1 MRRLQRLLWGVTL
14 VVVLVLAVVGG
25 AGYLLFG
32 VDHQDPL
39 RKVDAIIVLGGE
51 HDGREQYGIRL
62 AQEGWAKNV
71 VLSNPY
77 GIWEPDD
84 RAMQEMCGT
93 RLGDISITCEKPV
106 PSTTRGEAMFT
117 ERLSKQRGWT
127 SVIVISWGYHLTR
140 SRYIFDNCYAGDTV
154 MRAVP
159 RNYDYGPADWE
170 LIYLYQFV
178 GTAKAVVQG
187 TCG

>member
-1 MRRLQRLLWGVTL
+1 MRRLQRLLWAATL
-14 VVVLVLAVVGG
+14 VVVVFLAAVGG

-32 VDHQDPL
+32 VDHEDPL

-62 AQEGWAKNV
+62 AQEGWSKNV

-77 GIWEPDD
+77 DHSD
-84 RAMQEMCGT
+84 RTMQDLCGT
-93 RLGDISITCEKPV
+93 RVDDINVTCERPV

-117 ERLSKQRGWT
+117 ERLSKQYGWT

-140 SRYIFDNCYAGDTV
+140 SRYVFGKCYSGETV

-159 RNYDYGPADWE
+159 RHYEYGPADWE
-170 LIYLYQFV
+170 LIYLYQFF

-187 TCG
+187 SCG

>member
-1 MRRLQRLLWGVTL
+1 MRRWQRLLWIATL
-14 VVVLVLAVVGG
+14 VVVLVLAAVGG
-25 AGYLLFG
+25 VGYALFG
-32 VDHQDPL
+32 IDHQDPL

-62 AQEGWAKNV
+62 AQEGWSKNV

-77 GIWEPDD
+77 DHSD
-84 RAMQEMCGT
+84 RTMQELCGT
-93 RLGDISITCEKPV
+93 RLGDVSITCEKPV

-117 ERLSKQRGWT
+117 ERLSKQNGWS

-140 SRYIFDNCYAGDTV
+140 SRYIFDNCYSGETV

-159 RNYDYGPADWE
+159 RSYDYGPADWE

-187 TCG
+187 TCD

>member
-1 MRRLQRLLWGVTL
+1 MPRLQRLLWGVTL
-14 VVVLVLAVVGG
+14 VVVLVLAAVGG
-25 AGYLLFG
+25 VGYAMFG
-32 VDHQDPL
+32 VDRQDPL

-62 AQEGWAKNV
+62 AQEGWSTNL

-77 GIWEPDD
+77 GHSDSTMRD
-84 RAMQEMCGT
+84 LCST
-93 RLGDISITCEKPV
+93 RIDGISVTCQVPA

-117 ERLSKQRGWT
+117 ESLAKQNGWA
-127 SVIVISWGYHLTR
+127 SVIVISWGYHLAR
-140 SRYIFDNCYAGDTV
+140 SRYIFDNCYSGETV

-159 RNYDYGPADWE
+159 REYDYGPADWE
-170 LIYLYQFV
+170 LIYLYQFF

-187 TCG
+187 SCG

>member
-1 MRRLQRLLWGVTL
+1 MRRLQRLLWGTTL
-14 VVVLVLAVVGG
+14 VVVLALAAVGG

-32 VDHQDPL
+32 GDQQDPL

-51 HDGREQYGIRL
+51 HDGREEYGIRL
-62 AQEGWAKNV
+62 AQEGWSKNV

-77 GIWEPDD
+77 DHD
-84 RAMQEMCGT
+84 RTMRELCGT
-93 RLGDISITCEKPV
+93 RVGDISVTCEVPV
-106 PSTTRGEAMFT
+106 PSTTRGEAIFT
-117 ERLSKQRGWT
+117 ERLAKQHGWS

-140 SRYIFDNCYAGDTV
+140 SRYIFDRCYSGETV

-159 RNYDYGPADWE
+159 RAYDYGPADWE
-170 LIYLYQFV
+170 LIYLYQFF

-187 TCG
+187 SCG

>member
-14 VVVLVLAVVGG
+14 VVVVALAAVGG
-25 AGYLLFG
+25 IGYALFG
-32 VDHQDPL
+32 VDRQDAL
-39 RKVDAIIVLGGE
+39 RKVDAIVVLGGE
-51 HDGREQYGIRL
+51 HDGREQYGIDL
-62 AQEGWAKNV
+62 ARAGWSTNV

-77 GIWEPDD
+77 GHAD
-84 RAMQEMCGT
+84 RTMQELCDTRIGDVTVMCE
-93 RLGDISITCEKPV
+93 IPA

-117 ERLSKQRGWT
+117 ERLSRERGWK

-140 SRYIFDNCYAGDTV
+140 SRYIFDNCYSGGTV

-159 RNYDYGPADWE
+159 REYRYGPADWE

-178 GTAKAVVQG
+178 GTAKAAIQG

>member
-1 MRRLQRLLWGVTL
+1 MVLRWQRLLWALTL
-14 VVVLVLAVVGG
+14 VVVVVLAAIGG
-25 AGYLLFG
+25 LGHLLFG
-32 VDHQDPL
+32 GSQDDPL

-62 AQEGWAKNV
+62 AQEGWASSV

-77 GIWEPDD
+77 GMKDPLMRQLCDS
-84 RAMQEMCGT
+84 
-93 RLGDISITCEKPV
+93 RLGEISVTCETPA
-106 PSTTRGEAMFT
+106 PSTTRGEAMIT
-117 ERLSKQRGWT
+117 QRLAQRHGWR
-127 SVIVISWGYHLTR
+127 SVIVISWGYHLAR
-140 SRYIFDNCYAGDTV
+140 SRYIFGNCYSGQTV

-159 RNYDYGPADWE
+159 RTYHYGPADWE

-187 TCG
+187 SCD